1 MATKDREE
9 ERTAASKK
17 PDWSVGTNMKDEVAR
32 WDTIKRLWGEG
43 ELDLKEWDHIFT
55 RGRPSRT
62 KFAEACAKINPNTFQ
77 RYARDDICK
86 CTELGTKP
94 ARKKSAS
101 TDHKKEKR
109 S

>member
-1 MATKDREE
+1 MIMATKDREE

-55 RGRPSRT
+55 RGCSIQDKVCRGL
-62 KFAEACAKINPNTFQ
+62 
-77 RYARDDICK
+77 CK
-86 CTELGTKP
+86 NQPHHFPALCT
-94 ARKKSAS
+94 
-101 TDHKKEKR
+101 
-109 S
+109 